1 MNQQRQR
8 DLEEILELLY
18 EKRANFEKKLII
30 ADGVNQEFSLK
41 QQLKRD
47 ILPDI
52 QKYESEYWELM
63 TQDAVFVY
71 DEDEQAA
78 EESLR
83 DVEAAVKDIE
93 RTSPLP
99 TEVVE
104 ILRQIRDKLNEPQK
118 PASAKLKATLPLIP
132 TILSFELELNIS
144 NKLYAALEKIRQK
157 KDIKTSGYPQSR
169 LEKDR
174 VSAENFLDRL
184 SLIELRIQ
192 ELSQKLE
199 SPSPAR
205 IKSYSSSS
213 IGLAYLI
220 VGTFPNLQ
228 DSSKFR
234 VVPELCYSE
243 ATPSKP
249 RREFLAEKDCSV
261 SIEDFPTFFDEIVAF
276 AEQKIHRRYD
286 PRSWEL
292 RVSLSLPATVL
303 GSPLT
308 QWCGESLPRQ
318 HPIVIGCS
326 DQIG

>member
-157 KDIKTSGYPQSR
+157 KI
-169 LEKDR
+169 L
-174 VSAENFLDRL
+174 
-184 SLIELRIQ
+184 
-192 ELSQKLE
+192 
-199 SPSPAR
+199 
-205 IKSYSSSS
+205 
-213 IGLAYLI
+213 
-220 VGTFPNLQ
+220 
-228 DSSKFR
+228 
-234 VVPELCYSE
+234 
-243 ATPSKP
+243 KP
-249 RREFLAEKDCSV
+249 RDTPNQ
-261 SIEDFPTFFDEIVAF
+261 D
-276 AEQKIHRRYD
+276 
-286 PRSWEL
+286 
-292 RVSLSLPATVL
+292 
-303 GSPLT
+303 
-308 QWCGESLPRQ
+308 
-318 HPIVIGCS
+318 
-326 DQIG
+326 